1 MKTKIRMGGGTADSR
16 QSNFELLRLLC
27 IFGIVSMH
35 TYGAFYSTATGFNLV
50 YGVLINSLF
59 NTGVSLFMLISGY
72 FGVKSSFKKFL
83 KLYLEVLFYSVL
95 SSIATSLVTGN
106 WNVKGLIK
114 GFLPLSTNQ
123 YWFITSY
130 ILILISSK
138 YINQIPEKLKKKD
151 FENLL
156 LLMFF
161 VFSVVPTVVQ
171 YHVMGD
177 GGKGFANML
186 LMYFV
191 GRYIRLYWN
200 EEPRNLK
207 KTIAIGSSVILL
219 GFILNLTLTMVRSGK
234 GVYAPF
240 ARDCSCIIIIASVAI
255 FMAFKKIRIRSN
267 VINQIAKHVVSV
279 YLFEGAMRTFLN
291 QTFDITLYADK
302 WYLFAV
308 LSVYVLIV
316 MAGCMILDV
325 IRSILAKPIEN
336 MICSAGEKGFNR
348 IVERCEILRSRYEPD

>member
-1 MKTKIRMGGGTADSR
+1 
-16 QSNFELLRLLC
+16 
-27 IFGIVSMH
+27 MH
-35 TYGAFYSTATGFNLV
+35 TFGTVNGTVSGANLV
-50 YGVLINSLF
+50 FGVLINSIF
-59 NTGVSLFMLISGY
+59 NTCVSLFVLISGY
-72 FGVKSSFKKFL
+72 FGINGTVKKYL
-83 KLYLEVLFYSVL
+83 KLELEVLFYSVFGYIVVSVVQGHWDFRNL
-95 SSIATSLVTGN
+95 GRAV
-106 WNVKGLIK
+106 
-114 GFLPLSTNQ
+114 LPVFSER
-123 YWFITSY
+123 YWYITSY
-130 ILILISSK
+130 MLLLFFSK

-156 LLMFF
+156 LLMFC

-200 EEPRNLK
+200 EEPHSLK
-207 KTIAIGSSVILL
+207 KTIALGAGFILL
-219 GFILNLTLTMVRSGK
+219 GFILNLVLTLLRGGK

-255 FMAFKKIRIRSN
+255 FMAFKKIGIRSN

-279 YLFEGAMRTFLN
+279 YLFEGAMRTFFN
-291 QTFDITLYADK
+291 QFFDITLYADK

-308 LSVYVLIV
+308 LSAYVLVV
-316 MAGCMILDV
+316 MAGCMFLDV

-336 MICSAGEKGFNR
+336 IICSVGEKGINR
-348 IVERCEILRSRYEPD
+348 IMEGCEKLRSRCEPD

>member
-1 MKTKIRMGGGTADSR
+1 
-16 QSNFELLRLLC
+16 
-27 IFGIVSMH
+27 MH
-35 TYGAFYSTATGFNLV
+35 TYGAFYTTATGFNLL

-72 FGVKSSFKKFL
+72 FGVKSSFRKLL

-95 SSIATSLVTGN
+95 SSIIISMVTGD
-106 WNVKGLIK
+106 WNAKGLIQ
-114 GFLPLSTNQ
+114 GFLPVSTNK

-130 ILILISSK
+130 ILIVIFSK
-138 YINQIPEKLKKKD
+138 YINRIPEKLEKKD

-191 GRYIRLYWN
+191 GRYIRLYWR
-200 EEPRNLK
+200 EEPHSQK
-207 KTIAIGSSVILL
+207 KTIAFGGAVILL
-219 GFILNLTLTMVRSGK
+219 GFILNLLLTLLRGGK

-255 FMAFKKIRIRSN
+255 FMAFKKIRMRSN
-267 VINQIAKHVVSV
+267 FINQIAKHVVSV
-279 YLFEGAMRTFLN
+279 YLFEGALRTYLN
-291 QTFDITLYADK
+291 QFFDITLYTDK

-308 LSVYVLIV
+308 LSAYVLIV
-316 MAGCMILDV
+316 MAGCMFLDV
-325 IRSILAKPIEN
+325 IRSLLTKPIEN
-336 MICSAGEKGFNR
+336 MICLAGEKCINC
-348 IVERCEILRSRYEPD
+348 IVEVYRGV

>member
-1 MKTKIRMGGGTADSR
+1 MGGTDDSR

-35 TYGAFYSTATGFNLV
+35 TYGVFYSTATGFNLL

-72 FGVKSSFKKFL
+72 FGVKSSFKKLL

-95 SSIATSLVTGN
+95 SSIIISMVTGD
-106 WNVKGLIK
+106 WNVKRLIK
-114 GFLPLSTNQ
+114 GFLPVSTNQ

-130 ILILISSK
+130 ILILIFSK

-156 LLMFF
+156 ILMFL

-177 GGKGFANML
+177 GGKGFVNML

-191 GRYIRLYWN
+191 GRYIRLYWKD
-200 EEPRNLK
+200 EPHSQK
-207 KTIAIGSSVILL
+207 KTIAFGSSVILL
-219 GFILNLTLTMVRSGK
+219 GFILNLVLTLLRGEK

-255 FMAFKKIRIRSN
+255 FIAFKKIRIRSN

-291 QTFDITLYADK
+291 QFFDITLYADK

-308 LSVYVLIV
+308 LSAYVLVV
-316 MAGCMILDV
+316 MADCMFLDV

-336 MICSAGEKGFNR
+336 IICSAGEKGFEH
-348 IVERCEILRSRYEPD
+348 IMEGCEKLRSRY

>member
-1 MKTKIRMGGGTADSR
+1 
-16 QSNFELLRLLC
+16 
-27 IFGIVSMH
+27 MH
-35 TYGAFYSTATGFNLV
+35 TYGAFYTTATGFNLV

-59 NTGVSLFMLISGY
+59 NIGVSLFVLISGY
-72 FGVKSSFKKFL
+72 FGVKGSFEKFL
-83 KLYLEVLFYSVL
+83 KLFLEVLFYSVF
-95 SSIATSLVTGN
+95 SNIIIFLVTGY
-106 WNVKGLIK
+106 WNSKALIK
-114 GFLPLSTNQ
+114 GFLPLSSNR

-130 ILILISSK
+130 ILILIFSK

-156 LLMFF
+156 LRMFF
-161 VFSVVPTVVQ
+161 IFSVLPTVVQ

-200 EEPRNLK
+200 EEPHGLK
-207 KTIAIGSSVILL
+207 KTIAFGSGVILL
-219 GFILNLTLTMVRSGK
+219 GFILNIVLTLLRGGK

-240 ARDCSCIIIIASVAI
+240 ARDCSCIIVIASVAI
-255 FMAFKKIRIRSN
+255 FMAFKKMRIRSN
-267 VINQIAKHVVSV
+267 GINLIAKHVVSV

-291 QTFDITLYADK
+291 RFFDITLYADK

-308 LSVYVLIV
+308 LSVYVLVV

-336 MICSAGEKGFNR
+336 VIYSAGEKAFIR
-348 IVERCEILRSRYEPD
+348 IMEGCEKLRNRCEPN